1 MIKHLRFIFPVLFL
15 LPGLCAFSQA
25 DSLANVFKWTVSSKK
40 LSDKKYELIFTAP
53 AVAGSSLYA
62 PGQDLDGVKSA
73 EIIFSDSSIRI
84 IEQVNAGTNIQT
96 IPSALFKKGTVQLIN
111 GAAMWKVVV
120 DFKNAVPAKLLGSI
134 TCFYNKGDEFLGD
147 DPFEFSVSLEG
158 GIASGGRIKISSI
171 DLKNPVSDCGDDATQ
186 NK

>member
-1 MIKHLRFIFPVLFL
+1 M
-15 LPGLCAFSQA
+15 
-25 DSLANVFKWTVSSKK
+25 
-40 LSDKKYELIFTAP
+40 E
-53 AVAGSSLYA
+53 
-62 PGQDLDGVKSA
+62 
-73 EIIFSDSSIRI
+73 EI
-84 IEQVNAGTNIQT
+84 
-96 IPSALFKKGTVQLIN
+96 
-111 GAAMWKVVV
+111 VV

-186 NK
+186 NKSLGGIFLLGFLGGLIALITPCVFPMIPVTVTFSPKITWQKERNCKCCFLRTVYLPHLCCHYHSVSYRQ